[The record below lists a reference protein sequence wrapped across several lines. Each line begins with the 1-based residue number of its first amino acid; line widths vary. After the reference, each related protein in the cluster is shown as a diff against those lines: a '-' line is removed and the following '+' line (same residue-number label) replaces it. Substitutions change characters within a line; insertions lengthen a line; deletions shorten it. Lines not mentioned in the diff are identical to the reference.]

1 MINLLYVLLAI
12 LVLEFLIFIHELG
25 HFAAGKLLGFRV
37 LGFSLGFGPAIFKKK
52 VGETEYAFRIIP
64 FGGACQFDGEDED
77 AENDPR
83 RFNANPVWKR
93 FIVILAGPLMNIVT
107 AFIIA
112 FGFLLASP
120 QPVFATD
127 PETGSSVAYISNVN
141 ASGAADR
148 SGVKPGDV
156 LVAINGEKPDPGE
169 SGSMV
174 AAFADAIGKMKG
186 DFSLT
191 VLRDGVEQT
200 LEIVG
205 AYNPALDNTKMGI
218 ELSTVVDSYEH
229 LNVGE
234 AFVGSGE
241 YLINI
246 VKATAQGIGNMFKY
260 GIKQGDVSGVVG
272 TVGIMVDVAQE
283 NTVNIFLVAVVLS
296 LSLGLFNLI
305 PFPALDGGR
314 LLFLIIEAIIGRP
327 LNRKV
332 EAVVNGI
339 GLVLLFGL
347 MIVVTASDIMG
358 LLGK

>member
-1 MINLLYVLLAI
+1 MTTFLYVILAI
-12 LVLEFLIFIHELG
+12 LVLEFLIYIHELG
-25 HFAAGKLLGFRV
+25 HYAAGKLLGFRI

-52 VGETEYAFRIIP
+52 IGETEYALRAIP

-77 AENDPR
+77 AQDDPQ

-93 FIVILAGPLMNIVT
+93 FIVILAGPFMNILA
-107 AFIIA
+107 AFLIA
-112 FGFLLASP
+112 FALHIATP
-120 QPVFATD
+120 MPVPAVD
-127 PETGSSVAYISNVN
+127 PETGSYIACVSAVTQN
-141 ASGAADR
+141 SAAER
-148 SGVKPGDV
+148 AGIKSGDV
-156 LVAINGEKPDPGE
+156 LVAVNGEKPAQEASDNTLD
-169 SGSMV
+169 
-174 AAFADAIGKMKG
+174 AFSEAIGAAG
-186 DFSLT
+186 NDFTVT
-191 VLRDGVEQT
+191 VLRDGSEQT
-200 LEIVG
+200 LEVSG
-205 AYNPALDNTKMGI
+205 AYSEADKKTVLGITMGTLI
-218 ELSTVVDSYEH
+218 EKYEH

-246 VKATAQGIGNMFKY
+246 VKATAQGIGNMFKN

-283 NTVNIFLVAVVLS
+283 NTVNIVFVAVILS

-332 EAVVNGI
+332 EMWVNGV

-347 MIVVTASDIMG
+347 MIVVTAYDIIG
-358 LLGK
+358 LIGK